1 MSDKHFIGLDL
12 TGLED
17 NGLRPG
23 ISRVTLL
30 LDGENAVTAGDG
42 TGAELT
48 ANCPHA
54 TQAMAEAIL
63 AQAQGYQYRMFSATD
78 AALDPA
84 AELGDGVTVGGMY
97 SVLARVSEDGSG
109 YCSITAPGK
118 AELEDEYPTGGFL
131 TKEFSRKIAQVR
143 SSIKKTA
150 EEITLLV
157 EDTAGSL
164 SSAFSV
170 EL

>member
-84 AELGDGVTVGGMY
+84 AELGRPALPIWMLAW
-97 SVLARVSEDGSG
+97 SVL
-109 YCSITAPGK
+109 
-118 AELEDEYPTGGFL
+118 PTWPMVAL
-131 TKEFSRKIAQVR
+131 QFSRTR
-143 SSIKKTA
+143 RTSPEGRRT
-150 EEITLLV
+150 
-157 EDTAGSL
+157 
-164 SSAFSV
+164 
-170 EL
+170 